1 MSGVVGVVGKIGVN
15 QLLYDA
21 LTVLQHRGQDAAGI
35 MTSDMRR
42 LYLRKANGLVRDV
55 FQHRHMLRLR
65 GNMGIGHVRYPNKKS
80 PRVSEAQP
88 FYVNSP
94 YGIALAHSGGITN
107 AKTLRQELF
116 AKDRRHINT
125 GSDAEILLNILANG
139 LDKHAELPFT
149 PEKAFKAVEEVY
161 SRCKGAYA
169 SVALISG
176 QGVLA
181 FRDPHGIRPL
191 VYGVRETE
199 TGNEYMVASESITL
213 DVLEFKRVRDVAPG
227 EAIFID
233 ASGELHRHQCVP
245 AESLSPCIFEYVYLA
260 RPDSVIDEIS
270 VYKSRLRMG
279 QKLGRRIQEEW
290 GDLDIDVVIPVPDT
304 ARTIAMPLAHALN
317 LKYREGFVKNRYI
330 GRTFIMPGQEQRVRS
345 VRRKLN
351 VIDLEF
357 HNKNVLLVDD
367 SIVRGTTCRGII
379 RMARNAGA
387 KNVYFVSAAPPVRY
401 PNVYGID
408 MPSTSELIAHGR
420 TVEEIREA
428 LGVDKLMFQDLDDLV
443 DACRDGFPL
452 VSSFECSVFTGEY
465 ITGDIN
471 SEYLVQMDA
480 AIQADDDDDSH
491 DDDQDDEDDD
501 NDDDKSSSDEGLNLE
516 VNGTD

>member
-1 MSGVVGVVGKIGVN
+1 MSGVVGVVGKTGVN

-55 FQHRHMLRLR
+55 FHHRHMLRLR
-65 GNMGIGHVRYPNKKS
+65 GNMGIGHVRYPNNKAL
-80 PRVSEAQP
+80 RVSEAQP

-107 AKTLRQELF
+107 AQTLKEELF
-116 AKDRRHINT
+116 AKDRRHVNT
-125 GSDAEILLNILANG
+125 GSDAEIVLNILANG

-149 PEKAFKAVEEVY
+149 PEKAFKAVEEVFT
-161 SRCKGAYA
+161 RCKGAYA

-199 TGNEYMVASESITL
+199 NGSEYMVASESITL
-213 DVLEFKRVRDVAPG
+213 DVLQYKRVRDVGPG

-233 ASGELHRHQCVP
+233 ASGTLHRHQCVP
-245 AESLSPCIFEYVYLA
+245 AKSLSPCIFEYVYLA

-279 QKLGRRIQEEW
+279 QTLGKRIREEW
-290 GDLDIDVVIPVPDT
+290 ADLDIDVVIPVPDT
-304 ARTIAMPLAHALN
+304 ARTIAMPLAHELN

-379 RMARNAGA
+379 RMARDAGA

-408 MPSTSELIAHGR
+408 MPSTSELVAHGR
-420 TVEEIREA
+420 TVEDMEKI
-428 LGVDKLMFQDLDDLV
+428 LGVDKLLFQDLDDLI

-465 ITGDIN
+465 ITGDIDA
-471 SEYLVQMDA
+471 EYLDRIDA
-480 AIQADDDDDSH
+480 ASREDDDASDNDDDDDDAS
-491 DDDQDDEDDD
+491 D
-501 NDDDKSSSDEGLNLE
+501 DEGLNLE
-516 VNGTD
+516 VNGEA

>member
-1 MSGVVGVVGKIGVN
+1 MSGVVGVVGKTGVN

-35 MTSDMRR
+35 MTSDIRR

-65 GNMGIGHVRYPNKKS
+65 GNMGIGHVRYPNKKALK
-80 PRVSEAQP
+80 VSEAQP

-94 YGIALAHSGGITN
+94 YGIALAQSGAVTN
-107 AKTLRQELF
+107 ARALKEELF
-116 AKDRRHINT
+116 AKDRRHVNT
-125 GSDAEILLNILANG
+125 GSDAEIMLNVLANG

-161 SRCKGAYA
+161 ARCKGAYA
-169 SVALISG
+169 AVALISG

-191 VYGVRETE
+191 VYGVQETE
-199 TGNEYMVASESITL
+199 NGNEYMVASESITL
-213 DVLEFKRVRDVAPG
+213 DVLRFKRLRDVSPG

-233 ASGELHRHQCVP
+233 ASGNLHRRQCVP
-245 AESLSPCIFEYVYLA
+245 AQSLSPCIFEYVYLA

-279 QKLGRRIQEEW
+279 QKLGRRIREEW
-290 GDLDIDVVIPVPDT
+290 SDLDIDVVIPVPDT
-304 ARTIAMPLAHALN
+304 ARTIAMPLAHELN

-330 GRTFIMPGQEQRVRS
+330 GRTFIMPGQEQRERS

-367 SIVRGTTCRGII
+367 SIVRGTTCEGII
-379 RMARNAGA
+379 QMARNAGA

-408 MPSTSELIAHGR
+408 MPSTSELVAHGR
-420 TVEEIREA
+420 TVEEIA
-428 LGVDKLMFQDLDDLV
+428 QTLGVDRLMFQRLEDLI

-465 ITGDIN
+465 ITGDIDDA
-471 SEYLVQMDA
+471 YLEEMDA
-480 AIQADDDDDSH
+480 HSREDDDDENDVEADDDDDIHNVS
-491 DDDQDDEDDD
+491 EDDC
-501 NDDDKSSSDEGLNLE
+501 LNLE
-516 VNGTD
+516 GNGDG